1 MASNNYI
8 TLTGQMMEPEMR
20 TTQTGKNVAKA
31 RMVVKTYGD
40 NDDMWISVTAWE
52 NLAQNLTASF
62 PTTSKTIR
70 VTVSGRL
77 QEDKWTG
84 QDGNEKK
91 AMSITADNIAIALD
105 YQTVTGVAYS
115 GDGTEKADSSYK
127 GDNIQRA
134 KDVLGAEEITQ
145 PQARAESEIKTDEA
159 TGEALEAPF

>member
-52 NLAQNLTASF
+52 NLAQNLVASF
-62 PTTSKTIR
+62 PSTSKTIR

-91 AMSITADNIAIALD
+91 AMSVTADNIAVALD
-105 YQTVTGVAYS
+105 YQTISGVAYS
-115 GDGTEKADSSYK
+115 GDGTEKADSSYNN
-127 GDNIQRA
+127 DNIQRA
-134 KDVLGAEEITQ
+134 KDVLGATEVPT
-145 PQARAESEIKTDEA
+145 ARPMSEVKVDEA

>member
-52 NLAQNLTASF
+52 NLAQNLVASF
-62 PTTSKTIR
+62 PSTSKTIR

-91 AMSITADNIAIALD
+91 AMSVTADNIAVALD
-105 YQTVTGVAYS
+105 YQTISGVAYS
-115 GDGTEKADSSYK
+115 GDGTEKADSSYNN
-127 GDNIQRA
+127 DNIQRA
-134 KDVLGAEEITQ
+134 KDVLGATEVPT
-145 PQARAESEIKTDEA
+145 ARPMSEVKVDEA
-159 TGEALEAPF
+159 TGEALEALF

>member
-52 NLAQNLTASF
+52 NLAQNLVASF
-62 PTTSKTIR
+62 PSTSKTIR

-91 AMSITADNIAIALD
+91 AMSVTADNIAVALD
-105 YQTVTGVAYS
+105 YQTISGVAYS
-115 GDGTEKADSSYK
+115 GDGTEKADSSYSN
-127 GDNIQRA
+127 DNIQRA
-134 KDVLGAEEITQ
+134 KDVLGATEVPT
-145 PQARAESEIKTDEA
+145 ARPMSEVKVDEA

>member
-52 NLAQNLTASF
+52 NLAQNLVASF
-62 PTTSKTIR
+62 PSTSKTIR

-91 AMSITADNIAIALD
+91 AMSVTADNIAIALD
-105 YQTVTGVAYS
+105 YQTVSGVAYS
-115 GDGTEKADSSYK
+115 GDGTEKADSSYI

-134 KDVLGAEEITQ
+134 KDVLGATEVPT
-145 PQARAESEIKTDEA
+145 ARPMSEVKVDEA